1 MPEWFKGSSEDSV
14 RAATSSSQISYI
26 LVCGRHVVSG
36 IQVALRFFGA
46 RSTGIAMK
54 TVLRGCK
61 SGFFRSFLG
70 AKYRN

>member
-1 MPEWFKGSSEDSV
+1 MLPRHLRRFLTSWFVAAWGVRDSGDS
-14 RAATSSSQISYI
+14 A
-26 LVCGRHVVSG
+26 
-36 IQVALRFFGA
+36 FFGA

-54 TVLRGCK
+54 TVLRRCK

>member
-1 MPEWFKGSSEDSV
+1 MPEWFKGSREDSV
-14 RAATSSSQISYI
+14 RAAMSSSQISYI
-26 LVCGRHVVSG
+26 LVLSDMRCPGFRWLGVS
-36 IQVALRFFGA
+36 RA

-54 TVLRGCK
+54 TVLRGWK